1 MRKWLAS
8 VLSLLAFAL
17 GAVGCGDDEEE
28 DGGGARTSTE
38 QPADTGPATAADT
51 GPTAPRET
59 VRVGMKDIQYVPKA
73 VKVKA
78 GGTVR
83 WTNGDSVT
91 HTVTKQGGP
100 GPRFDSGNM
109 EVGATFEQK
118 FDRPGKVDYLCT
130 IHPTQTGTVTVE

>member
-8 VLSLLAFAL
+8 LLSLLAFTLA
-17 GAVGCGDDEEE
+17 AAGCGDDDDE
-28 DGGGARTSTE
+28 DGAGAQTTTG
-38 QPADTGPATAADT
+38 QPADTSTATGPDT
-51 GPTAPRET
+51 GEAAPTET
-59 VRVGMKDIQYVPKA
+59 VRVGMEDIQYVPKA

-83 WTNGDSVT
+83 WTNSDSVT
-91 HTVTKQGGP
+91 HTVTKEGGP

-118 FDRPGKVDYLCT
+118 FDRPGKVDYVCT
-130 IHPTQTGTVTVE
+130 IHPNQTGTVTVE